1 MADLDIHLAA
11 IGARDRRAF
20 AAWVAGAEMSIRASL
35 RRYAAWVDAEA
46 VLQETLLRIW
56 RLAPK
61 VQPDGAPNALL
72 RLAARIARNL
82 AVDEARRRRRPIP
95 DDLHG
100 RVALVEPVGDPWLRR
115 LVAECREKLGHKPA
129 LALDARIGSAG
140 GEPDAVLAG
149 RLNMRLNTF
158 LQNVTR
164 ARRQLADCLRR
175 KGVAVEAR

>member
-1 MADLDIHLAA
+1 MADLDTHLVA
-11 IGARDRRAF
+11 IGTGDRRAF
-20 AAWVAGAEMSIRASL
+20 AAWVAGAEMSLRASL
-35 RRYAAWVDAEA
+35 RRYATLVDAEA
-46 VLQETLLRIW
+46 VLQETLLRVW
-56 RLAPK
+56 QLASR

-72 RLAARIARNL
+72 RLAMRIARNL
-82 AVDEARRRRRPIP
+82 AIDEVRRRGRPLP
-95 DDLHG
+95 DHLHD
-100 RVALVEPVGDPWLRR
+100 EPTFAEPSSDPWLRK
-115 LVAECREKLGHKPA
+115 LVIECREKLGHKPA

-140 GEPDAVLAG
+140 AEPDTVLAA